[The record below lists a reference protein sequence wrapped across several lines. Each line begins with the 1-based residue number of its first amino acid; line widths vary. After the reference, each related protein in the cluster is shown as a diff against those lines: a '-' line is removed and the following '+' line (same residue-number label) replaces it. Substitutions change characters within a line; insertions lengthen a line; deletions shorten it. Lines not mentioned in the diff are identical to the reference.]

1 MRDHYY
7 SWLLIPK
14 GSEAIPFKSGGGV
27 QKAQGPHFSLPNTNF
42 P

>member
-1 MRDHYY
+1 MHDHDYY
-7 SWLLIPK
+7 WLLTPE
-14 GSEAIPFKSGGGV
+14 GSEAIPFMSGGDV